1 MPTIYIGVLYFYKME
16 IELLKKEIKVL
27 GLTNLKRNKV
37 KEV

>member
-1 MPTIYIGVLYFYKME
+1 MSTIYIGVLYFYKME

-37 KEV
+37 KDV